1 MQTNFLCSYSHA
13 MSSDTKKKDNLGEK
27 NNKVKVSKQF
37 VEITVSVITHKNGL
51 HFFNSKNVNY

>member
-1 MQTNFLCSYSHA
+1 MQTYFLCSYSHA

-37 VEITVSVITHKNGL
+37 VEVTVSV
-51 HFFNSKNVNY
+51 S